1 MKLLRYGPVG
11 NEKPAVIGAG
21 GAMFDLSGQLDDL
34 TPASLRPDVLS
45 RLAKLDLASL
55 TPIAPPVRIGVPLR
69 GIGKFLGIGLNYSDH
84 AAESKMAVP
93 TEPIIFTKA
102 TSCLVGPNDDVMLP
116 KDSRKA
122 DWEVELGV
130 VIGRTARYVTESEAL
145 SFVAGYVLVNDV
157 SEREYQLERGSQWD
171 KGKGFD
177 TFGPVGPW
185 LVTADEVA
193 DPQSLSLFLNVNGRR
208 MQTGNTKT
216 MIFSV
221 RQLVS
226 YVSTCM
232 TLFPGDLVTTGTP
245 PGVGM
250 GIKPQP
256 VFLRAGDSMHLGID
270 KLGEQ
275 RQRVVAWHHRG
286 EEILI

>member
-1 MKLLRYGPVG
+1 MRLLRYGSVG
-11 NEKPAVIGAG
+11 NEKPAVIGADG
-21 GAMFDLSGQLDDL
+21 TMRDLSGQLEDL

-69 GIGKFLGIGLNYSDH
+69 GIGKFIAIGLNYSDH

-116 KDSRKA
+116 KDSRKT

-130 VIGRTARYVTESEAL
+130 VIGRTARYVTEADAL

-232 TLFPGDLVTTGTP
+232 TLYPGDLVTTGTP

-250 GIKPQP
+250 GLKPQP

-286 EEILI
+286 EEMLI